1 MQPSDPKQPAHAA
14 QAASPHDAHLV
25 LHNYFR
31 SSSAY
36 RVRIALGLKGLPFR
50 YLSVHLNRDGGEQF
64 QPAFSQRNPQQLVPV
79 LSDGALDVSQS
90 LAIIEYLDEVHP
102 AAPLLPATAAG
113 RARVR
118 QLSLAMACD
127 IHPLNNLRVLKY
139 LSGSLGLD
147 EASKSAWI
155 SHWHETGLTALEAE
169 LARDAQRGRFC
180 VGDAPTMADCCL
192 VPQLFAARRF
202 GMDMAPFPTLL
213 AIEAACLALPAFEQA
228 HPARQPDSE

>member
-1 MQPSDPKQPAHAA
+1 MSHPQ
-14 QAASPHDAHLV
+14 LV

-36 RVRIALGLKGLPFR
+36 RVRIALHLKGLPFE
-50 YLSVHLNRDGGEQF
+50 YVSVHLNRNGGEQF
-64 QPAFSQRNPQQLVPV
+64 SPAFSERNAQQLVPV
-79 LSDGALDVSQS
+79 LSDGDIDVSQS
-90 LAIIEYLDEVHP
+90 LAIIEYLDETRRDV
-102 AAPLLPATAAG
+102 PLLPAAPRE

-139 LSGSLGLD
+139 LTGPLGAD
-147 EASKSAWI
+147 DAAKAAWI
-155 SHWHETGLTALEAE
+155 EHWHVTGLTALETD
-169 LARDAQRGRFC
+169 LARDTQRGRFC

-192 VPQLFAARRF
+192 VPQLFAASRF
-202 GMDMAPFPTLL
+202 GLDLAPFPTLRT
-213 AIEAACLALPAFEQA
+213 IDAACQELPAFQLA